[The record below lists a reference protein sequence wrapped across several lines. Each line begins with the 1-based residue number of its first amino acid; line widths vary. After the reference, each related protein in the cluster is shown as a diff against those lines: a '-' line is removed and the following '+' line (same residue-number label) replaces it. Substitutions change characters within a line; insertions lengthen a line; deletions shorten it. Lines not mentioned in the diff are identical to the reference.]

1 MATATI
7 AKVDNQ
13 VPLHADKIVRSLDLF
28 PDLLQALRDGDLK
41 TGRLLCAQLLDFDGW
56 RNPFGEDEKGT
67 RRIYWTTQLI

>member
-41 TGRLLCAQLLDFDGW
+41 TGRLLCAQLFDFDGW
-56 RNPFGEDEKGT
+56 QNPFGEVTSTYKP
-67 RRIYWTTQLI
+67 R